1 VETYSA
7 TVWIDRAN
15 HPGRSTPA
23 PSGCRGSALRTSSCA
38 VPRSR
43 VPSRLG
49 GAPPGGAGP

>member
-15 HPGRSTPA
+15 HPGRSTAA
-23 PSGCRGSALRTSSCA
+23 PSGCRGSAFRTSSCA

-49 GAPPGGAGP
+49 GAAPGGAGS